1 MSEILQVD
9 QSRRPS
15 GGSWSESKRG
25 KARRNVTA
33 GSPLLLCSGQLLADI
48 RGRRAEDG
56 QGEDAF
62 EDYPVV
68 GVSRRR
74 SFLYRVLRA
83 LCVVHSLVPRSVS
96 YVLISSACVLI
107 AEMNIAEALVLNRGE
122 GQR

>member
-1 MSEILQVD
+1 MGLGRSLSAGKLEEMLLQV
-9 QSRRPS
+9 
-15 GGSWSESKRG
+15 
-25 KARRNVTA
+25 
-33 GSPLLLCSGQLLADI
+33 LLSCFVVVNCWPIYEAAVLRTDK
-48 RGRRAEDG
+48 
-56 QGEDAF
+56 GEDAF